1 MDELE
6 AENARSP
13 DGDLKIYV
21 PRAPAGASARTYV
34 NYKILTEQSFRQ
46 SVQLSSDALA
56 AYIEATERAFGA
68 DIDYGQVVKLYEAE
82 PVGRGRYG
90 PPHVIGS
97 EHTVMVN
104 IRRANSSRR
113 LDRR

>member
-56 AYIEATERAFGA
+56 AYIEATERASGA
-68 DIDYGQVVKLYEAE
+68 DIDYGQWLNFTKLNQWGA
-82 PVGRGRYG
+82 GG
-90 PPHVIGS
+90 
-97 EHTVMVN
+97 MA
-104 IRRANSSRR
+104 RRTLSVRSIP
-113 LDRR
+113 